1 VVGYQC
7 TCTVRLVCI
16 PGSVGGE
23 LMFLIRGCT
32 TLDICYKCGI
42 EGVGKF
48 RPRRSI
54 KVYPEV
60 RSILSRIRKVAQN
73 VSVSNFVRMLPMES
87 NVLGS
92 STSLWVAY
100 SCWSSRC
107 LNCCFTFSC
116 FNYFHSTTNSRGL
129 IPHPLHPRAPAF
141 QELSTESVLYSNSFS
156 NKRSA

>member
-1 VVGYQC
+1 
-7 TCTVRLVCI
+7 
-16 PGSVGGE
+16 
-23 LMFLIRGCT
+23 
-32 TLDICYKCGI
+32 
-42 EGVGKF
+42 VGKF

-129 IPHPLHPRAPAF
+129 IPHPLHPRAPGTQHRIRSLF
-141 QELSTESVLYSNSFS
+141 QQLLEQTQRITDWLVGPLPQSPL
-156 NKRSA
+156 KRAIQTLHLAIFHTLDNT